1 MATITMDAA
10 KVIAAAEATIEHIEA
25 ERKRRDEEVIAEYM
39 QPRTALFGLIKLK
52 ARTREEAIK
61 ALDESDNMWGWRS
74 GYAWRDLE
82 QARKLLKLAKLGD
95 PVVLNEEDVRVLF

>member
-25 ERKRRDEEVIAEYM
+25 ERKRQDEEAIAEYM
-39 QPRTALFGLIKLK
+39 QPRTAWFWLVKLK
-52 ARTREEAIK
+52 TRTREEAIK
-61 ALDESDNMWGWRS
+61 ALDSSDMWGWRS
-74 GYAWRDLE
+74 GYAWGDLK
-82 QARKLLKLAKLGD
+82 QARKLLKLAKLGN

>member
-1 MATITMDAA
+1 MATITMDSA
-10 KVIAAAEATIEHIEA
+10 KVIAAAEATIEHIKA
-25 ERKRRDEEVIAEYM
+25 ERKRQDEENIAEYM

-61 ALDESDNMWGWRS
+61 ALDESDMWGWRS
-74 GYAWRDLE
+74 EYAWGDLKH
-82 QARKLLKLAKLGD
+82 ARKLLKLAKLGD